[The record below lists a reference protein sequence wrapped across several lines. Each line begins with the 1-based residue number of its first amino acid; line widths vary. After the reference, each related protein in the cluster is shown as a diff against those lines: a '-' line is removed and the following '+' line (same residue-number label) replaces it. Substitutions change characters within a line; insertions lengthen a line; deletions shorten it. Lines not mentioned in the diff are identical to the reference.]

1 MATGASSPAVATSM
15 AALSSR
21 ALVPKAAST
30 VGTDTPAAAATAL
43 IVVPAY
49 PAARNCPVAAAQIR
63 ARVRRAL
70 LLAARRP
77 VRPPPMAWCRH
88 N

>member
-21 ALVPKAAST
+21 ALVPNAAST

-43 IVVPAY
+43 TVVPAY
-49 PAARNCPVAAAQIR
+49 PAARNCAPAAAQIR
-63 ARVRRAL
+63 ARVWAACCWRRAD
-70 LLAARRP
+70 R
-77 VRPPPMAWCRH
+77 
-88 N
+88 